1 MRNWQV
7 RVSIDFPNEFFTNQK
22 VFTNLHV
29 LKAELRCKLQ
39 EKLHRITEPLGK
51 AQVKNKFILTS
62 RRHLS
67 PKFHHLHQGSVS
79 LR

>member
-7 RVSIDFPNEFFTNQK
+7 RVSIDFPNDSLQIKKSSLT
-22 VFTNLHV
+22 LHV

-39 EKLHRITEPLGK
+39 EKLHRVTEPLGK